1 MSDVPALA
9 LDEHRALSS
18 LVQSRA
24 IALTNLL
31 RALGAEEVGPVSS
44 TMTVAAAHEELD
56 ALARVVERLDLDVA
70 FEIRG
75 GVQ

>member
-56 ALARVVERLDLDVA
+56 ALARAAERLDLDVA